1 MKLLILVV
9 IISVLVVG
17 CNPPHI
23 DNCITDLNKI
33 DRAIL
38 DAPENISKAEILQ
51 IIHETKANV
60 CQPFDPKL
68 PVFYRPLSTGDHTY
82 DSDNWEVLMKRINDN
97 T

>member
-1 MKLLILVV
+1 MKPLILVCF
-9 IISVLVVG
+9 ISVFVVG
-17 CNPPHI
+17 CNPPHF

-68 PVFYRPLSTGDHTY
+68 PLSLVVCCSYGLFQYSYCKCSTSQLVFNR
-82 DSDNWEVLMKRINDN
+82 K
-97 T
+97 